1 MIKFLQNLLTLVVL
15 FTACGNALAAD
26 DNNETEKI
34 VMGGSSLGI
43 RDSSKQ
49 DTEITFNVA
58 LSDLLKSHSANL
70 SVLVFDSTQD
80 LYNAFDKD
88 QIHGIFG
95 TPLEYLQRENKMKP
109 QMMAIHYKNA
119 TLKQSLIMLVR
130 SSDNIKSIKD
140 LRGKRLSMRNTQD
153 IEKLFLNT
161 MLLENQEAELDT
173 FFSEQLIPKNI
184 NTGIMDVFFGRSD
197 ITLVRESEYKTA
209 IELNPQLA
217 KKLTILAESEPYL
230 VLVAG
235 AKTIMP
241 YKSHQAAIQSLIDLS
256 STEKGKQLMR
266 IIHAESFEE
275 VSNKDLDNVRDLLK
289 RYKTLKTA
297 SKTGVQSLAKSKK
310 IPKVIN

>member
-1 MIKFLQNLLTLVVL
+1 MIKATQKALALLLLCAT
-15 FTACGNALAAD
+15 FNALATD
-26 DNNETEKI
+26 DNESEKI
-34 VMGGSSLGI
+34 IMGGSSLGI
-43 RDSSKQ
+43 RDNSKQ

-80 LYNAFDKD
+80 LYNAFDRD

-95 TPLEYLQRENKMKP
+95 TPLEYIQREAKMKP
-109 QMMAIHYKNA
+109 QMMAIHYRNA

-130 SSDNIKSIKD
+130 SADNIKSIKD

-153 IEKLFLNT
+153 MEKLFLNT
-161 MLLENQEAELDT
+161 LLLENQEPELDS
-173 FFSEQLIPKNI
+173 FFAEQLIPKNI

-217 KKLTILAESEPYL
+217 KKLTILAESEPFL

-235 AKTIMP
+235 AKITMP
-241 YKSHQAAIQSLIDLS
+241 NKAHQAAMQSLVDLS

-275 VSNKDLDNVRDLLK
+275 VSNTDLDNVRELMK
-289 RYKTLKTA
+289 RYKTLKA
-297 SKTGVQSLAKSKK
+297 GLKVGNSSSAKTKKSSRAM
-310 IPKVIN
+310 N

>member
-1 MIKFLQNLLTLVVL
+1 MIKHLQKLFGFVLLC
-15 FTACGNALAAD
+15 TALSAQAAD
-26 DNNETEKI
+26 DNESEKI
-34 VMGGSSLGI
+34 IMGGSSLGI

-95 TPLEYLQRENKMKP
+95 TPLEYIQRENKMKP

-130 SSDNIKSIKD
+130 SADNIKSIKD

-161 MLLENQEAELDT
+161 MLLENQEAELDS
-173 FFSEQLIPKNI
+173 FFSERLIPKNI

-197 ITLVRESEYKTA
+197 LTLVRESEYKTA

-217 KKLTILAESEPYL
+217 KKLTVLAESEPFL

-235 AKTIMP
+235 AKTTMP
-241 YKSHQAAIQSLIDLS
+241 SKSHQAAMQSLVDLS

-275 VSNKDLDNVRDLLK
+275 VSSKDLDNVRDLLK
-289 RYKTLKTA
+289 RYKTLKSSSSMNVAGTA
-297 SKTGVQSLAKSKK
+297 KTKKSSKAT
-310 IPKVIN
+310 N

>member
-1 MIKFLQNLLTLVVL
+1 MMRLLQKALTLVL
-15 FTACGNALAAD
+15 LCTALSALAAD
-26 DNNETEKI
+26 DNEVEKFI
-34 VMGGSSLGI
+34 MGGSSLGI

-58 LSDLLKSHSANL
+58 LSELLKSHDANL

-95 TPLEYLQRENKMKP
+95 TPLEYIQRENKMKP

-119 TLKQSLIMLVR
+119 ALKQSLIVLVR
-130 SSDNIKSIKD
+130 SADNIKSIKE

-153 IEKLFLNT
+153 MEKLFLNT
-161 MLLENQEAELDT
+161 MLLENQEPELDS

-217 KKLTILAESEPYL
+217 KKLTILAESEPFL

-235 AKTIMP
+235 AKTSMP
-241 YKSHQAAIQSLIDLS
+241 NKSHQAAMQSLIDLS

-275 VSNKDLDNVRDLLK
+275 AFNKDLDNVRDLLK

-297 SKTGVQSLAKSKK
+297 SKTGTPSLAKTKKSSKA
-310 IPKVIN
+310 IN

>member
-1 MIKFLQNLLTLVVL
+1 MIQHLQKIFLLLLLTI
-15 FTACGNALAAD
+15 AINGIAAD
-26 DNNETEKI
+26 DNIAEKI
-34 VMGGSSLGI
+34 MMGGSSLGI

-58 LSDLLKSHSANL
+58 LSDLLKAHSANL

-119 TLKQSLIMLVR
+119 ALKQSLIALVR
-130 SSDNIKSIKD
+130 SADNIKSIKD

-153 IEKLFLNT
+153 MEKLFLNT
-161 MLLENQEAELDT
+161 MLLENQAPELDS
-173 FFSEQLIPKNI
+173 FFAESINPKNI

-197 ITLVRESEYKTA
+197 ITIVRESEYKTA

-217 KKLTILAESEPYL
+217 KKLTVLAESEPFL

-235 AKTIMP
+235 AKTTMP
-241 YKSHQAAIQSLIDLS
+241 NKSHQAAMQSLVDLS

-275 VSNKDLDNVRDLLK
+275 VSSKDLDNVRDLLK
-289 RYKTLKTA
+289 RYKTLKSSSSMNVAGTA
-297 SKTGVQSLAKSKK
+297 KTKKSSKAT
-310 IPKVIN
+310 N

>member
-1 MIKFLQNLLTLVVL
+1 MIKHLKKILAFLILTVATTIAV
-15 FTACGNALAAD
+15 AD
-26 DNNETEKI
+26 DNNAEKI
-34 VMGGSSLGI
+34 IMGGSSLGI

-58 LSDLLKSHSANL
+58 LSDLLKAHSANL

-95 TPLEYLQRENKMKP
+95 TPLEYIQRESKMKP
-109 QMMAIHYKNA
+109 QMMAIHYRNA
-119 TLKQSLIMLVR
+119 ALKQPLLALVR
-130 SSDNIKSIKD
+130 SADNIKSIKD

-153 IEKLFLNT
+153 MEKLFLNT
-161 MLLENQEAELDT
+161 MLLENQESELDS
-173 FFSEQLIPKNI
+173 FFAENINPKNI

-209 IELNPQLA
+209 MELNPQLA
-217 KKLTILAESEPYL
+217 KKLTILAQSEPL
-230 VLVAG
+230 LGLVAG
-235 AKTIMP
+235 AKISMP
-241 YKSHQAAIQSLIDLS
+241 NKSHQSAMQSLIDLS

-275 VSNKDLDNVRDLLK
+275 VSSKDLENVRDLLK
-289 RYKTLKTA
+289 RYKTLKA
-297 SKTGVQSLAKSKK
+297 KANVNSSNPVKSKK
-310 IPKVIN
+310 TSRVAN

>member
-1 MIKFLQNLLTLVVL
+1 MIKSLQKLLAVVL
-15 FTACGNALAAD
+15 FWSVMSALAAD
-26 DNNETEKI
+26 DNVSEKI
-34 VMGGSSLGI
+34 IMGGSSLGI

-58 LSDLLKSHSANL
+58 LSDLLKSHGANL

-80 LYNAFDKD
+80 LYNAFDND

-95 TPLEYLQRENKMKP
+95 TPLEYIQRENKMKP

-119 TLKQSLIMLVR
+119 TLKQSLITLVR
-130 SSDNIKSIKD
+130 SADNVKSIKD

-161 MLLENQEAELDT
+161 MLLENKEVEIDS
-173 FFSEQLIPKNI
+173 FFSERLIPKNI

-217 KKLTILAESEPYL
+217 QKLTILAESEPFL

-235 AKTIMP
+235 AKTTMP
-241 YKSHQAAIQSLIDLS
+241 NKSHQAAMQSLVEL
-256 STEKGKQLMR
+256 
-266 IIHAESFEE
+266 
-275 VSNKDLDNVRDLLK
+275 
-289 RYKTLKTA
+289 
-297 SKTGVQSLAKSKK
+297 SLAQLIKVNNSCALFTQNHSRKSLPK
-310 IPKVIN
+310 I